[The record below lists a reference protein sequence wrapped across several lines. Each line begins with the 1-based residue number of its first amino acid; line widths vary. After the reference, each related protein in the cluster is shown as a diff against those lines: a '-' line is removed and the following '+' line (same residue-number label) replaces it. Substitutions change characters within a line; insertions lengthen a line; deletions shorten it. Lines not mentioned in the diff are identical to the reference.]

1 MIIAILD
8 SFNTPVTI
16 RPTTSQLYRRKFVL
30 QAQDL
35 LNENR
40 RLFQELHHLKCS
52 HGGGSLSCP
61 PPLAPVRPVT
71 VPQQYDALPALNSP
85 VSHAEC
91 DRRNAELEDEIDR
104 LKRERSKLRMQG
116 DSIQD
121 LARAI
126 SQKQAA
132 LRQEISQYQALE
144 RENATQHELLMK
156 LASERD
162 SMVQVLKE
170 RDRSFSDLL
179 GSVKTNTN
187 LTRRNTCDLI
197 AKERE
202 LEALIQRLVGMSEN
216 IPRNTCENERSFPR
230 VWYLRMLNTI
240 SYCSTE
246 RIQVSSV
253 IFSILCVQHICPTVY
268 LKK

>member
-1 MIIAILD
+1 MSANL
-8 SFNTPVTI
+8 T
-16 RPTTSQLYRRKFVL
+16 RKFVL

-52 HGGGSLSCP
+52 HGGGSLACP
-61 PPLAPVRPVT
+61 PTTAPVRPVI
-71 VPQQYDALPALNSP
+71 VPLQYDALPALNST

-126 SQKQAA
+126 SQKQSA

-144 RENATQHELLMK
+144 RENATQRELLMK
-156 LASERD
+156 LANERD
-162 SMVQVLKE
+162 SMVQV
-170 RDRSFSDLL
+170 
-179 GSVKTNTN
+179 
-187 LTRRNTCDLI
+187 LI

-216 IPRNTCENERSFPR
+216 IPRNTCENDRSFPR
-230 VWYLRMLNTI
+230 ANENAGGVPYRSEYRPPYPVT
-240 SYCSTE
+240 
-246 RIQVSSV
+246 
-253 IFSILCVQHICPTVY
+253 
-268 LKK
+268 

>member
-1 MIIAILD
+1 MYPSLQTLLSTCLYVSEPYI
-8 SFNTPVTI
+8 SVYSTPLT
-16 RPTTSQLYRRKFVL
+16 RKFVL

-52 HGGGSLSCP
+52 HGGGSLS
-61 PPLAPVRPVT
+61 L
-71 VPQQYDALPALNSP
+71 PQQYDALPALNSP

-144 RENATQHELLMK
+144 RENATQRELLMK

-162 SMVQVLKE
+162 SMVQV
-170 RDRSFSDLL
+170 
-179 GSVKTNTN
+179 
-187 LTRRNTCDLI
+187 LI

-230 VWYLRMLNTI
+230 TNENASGVPYRSEYRPPYPVT
-240 SYCSTE
+240 
-246 RIQVSSV
+246 
-253 IFSILCVQHICPTVY
+253 
-268 LKK
+268 